1 MLRYIFIIFFSV
13 LLNSNL
19 HSEIVKKFS
28 VEGNKRI
35 SDETIKIYGDIK
47 LNQEYSENDLNEI
60 LRSLYET
67 EFFEDIKVNLK
78 NNVLT
83 ISVKEY
89 PFINQLV
96 ITGEKSKK
104 YIEQIKKI
112 IKLKEKRSFITS
124 YLANDIE
131 RIKNLY
137 SSVGFNSSK
146 VEIKTRKI
154 DSNSFDLLIEI
165 DRGNKTK
172 IKSINFIG
180 NKKINN
186 RRLRSVIASEE
197 TKFWKVLSR
206 NTNFTDNLSVTSWDC
221 L

>member
-67 EFFEDIKVNLK
+67 EFFEDIKIKLK
-78 NNVLT
+78 KNVLT
-83 ISVKEY
+83 ISVKEF

-104 YIEQIKKI
+104 YKEQIKKI

-137 SSVGFNSSK
+137 SSVGYNSSK

-206 NTNFTDNLSVTSWDC
+206 NKFY
-221 L
+221 